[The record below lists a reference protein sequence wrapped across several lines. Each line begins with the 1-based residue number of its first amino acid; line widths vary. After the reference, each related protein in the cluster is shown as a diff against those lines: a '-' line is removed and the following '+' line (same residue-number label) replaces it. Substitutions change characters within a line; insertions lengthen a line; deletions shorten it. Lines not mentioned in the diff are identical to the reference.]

1 MDDALHQARPK
12 ITVLT
17 RDQVQAVH
25 QRSLDILSLVGIRVD
40 SSRAGAVFENVSG
53 IVRQDDLVRFSPEI
67 IDWALSVAP
76 GEISVYDR
84 AGNQAFHLGSSEA
97 RETAF
102 GIGVTNLFYQEAET
116 DEVRPFLRQDMVQGV
131 RLGDSLSQFSLISTL
146 GIPRDL
152 PEYAADLYSG
162 LDMLANTKKPLVLL
176 VSKDDAFEPLLDLF
190 EHLQGDLG
198 SKPFILPYFNPI
210 TPLVLNE
217 GTALKIMAAVQRR
230 LPFIYNNYGMS
241 GASTPITPFGT
252 LALLNAELLAGLVF
266 SQLLRQGTSVILGSL
281 PAGFDMRSM
290 ISTYTPQTMLL
301 NLACAEMMDF
311 YRLPHSGTS
320 GSCNGWGPDLSAAGT
335 LWMNHLSSCLGKVG
349 LAPFVG
355 GNFDSMTFSPATV
368 VYANEIIRQAR
379 SFARGF
385 FFAEQKQDIEDIR
398 RAGPGGDFL
407 YSERTFA
414 LCRELDEGLPL
425 WPNLSL
431 EAWQEKGSPA
441 AGSWLRA
448 RTGELLARA
457 RGPEDRAEIT
467 ARGEA
472 YLKDRHPG
480 L

>member
-1 MDDALHQARPK
+1 MEDDPNQVRPV
-12 ITVLT
+12 ITVLS
-17 RDQVQAVH
+17 RDQMQDVH
-25 QRSLDILSLVGIRVD
+25 QRSVAILSSVGIRVD
-40 SSRAGAVFENVSG
+40 SSRARAVFDNVSG
-53 IVRQDDLVRFSPEI
+53 IMVQDDLVRFSQEI

-76 GEISVYDR
+76 GEITVYDR
-84 AGNQAFHLGSSEA
+84 AGNQAFHLGSSGA
-97 RETAF
+97 QETAF

-116 DEVRPFLRQDMVQGV
+116 DEIRPFLRKDMVHGV
-131 RLGDSLSQFSLISTL
+131 RLGDCLSQFGLISTL
-146 GIPRDL
+146 GIPQDL

-162 LDMLANTKKPLVLL
+162 LDMLANTQKPLALL

-190 EHLQGDLG
+190 EYLQGDLD

-217 GTALKIMAAVQRR
+217 GTALKIMAAVKRG

-241 GASTPITPFGT
+241 GASTPVTPVGT

-266 SQLLRQGTSVILGSL
+266 SQLLKEGTPVILGSL

-290 ISTYTPQTMLL
+290 VSTYTPKTMLL

-311 YRLPHSGTS
+311 YGLPHSGTS
-320 GSCNGWGPDLSAAGT
+320 GSCNGWGADLSASAT

-385 FFAEQKQDIEDIR
+385 SFADQELEIEDIR

-407 YSERTFA
+407 YSDRTFA
-414 LCRELDEGLPL
+414 LCRKLDEGVPL

-431 EAWQEKGSPA
+431 EAWQEKGSPTA
-441 AGSWLRA
+441 DSWLRA
-448 RTGELLARA
+448 RTGELLASARA
-457 RGPEDRAEIT
+457 PEDRTEIT
-467 ARGEA
+467 AKGEA
-472 YLKDRHPG
+472 YVKNVLG
-480 L
+480 SQ